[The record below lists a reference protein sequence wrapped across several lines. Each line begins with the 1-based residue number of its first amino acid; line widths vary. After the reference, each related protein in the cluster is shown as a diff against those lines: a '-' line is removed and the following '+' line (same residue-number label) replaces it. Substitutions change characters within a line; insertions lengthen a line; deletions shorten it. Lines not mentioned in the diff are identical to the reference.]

1 MALAWFV
8 GYNTDQGSEASVG
21 QMVTGSSPSGYESLH
36 AGNVADNAQFLAAA
50 ATNKVATKPVTISVE
65 NISWW
70 NINGPYATQAQANAA
85 IPAINKANP
94 SQGYASQLADSAQ
107 GKSATTPVTNPL
119 DYLEDVGDFFHRLT
133 EAATW
138 ERVGEVAVG
147 VLLLYIG
154 VKALA
159 QNTAIGKSAKKSSST
174 GKKIFEALAVPK

>member
-8 GYNTDQGSEASVG
+8 AYNTVQSAPTTSSPVG
-21 QMVTGSSPSGYESLH
+21 EILSTPPSGYESVH
-36 AGNVADNAQFLAAA
+36 GGNAVDNAKFLAAA
-50 ATNKVATKPVTISVE
+50 AATKVAGPSPAGKGPTISVE
-65 NISWW
+65 NITWA
-70 NINGPYATQAQANAA
+70 NVNGPYATQAQANAA
-85 IPAINKANP
+85 IPAIQKAAP
-94 SQGYASQLADSAQ
+94 APGAAQEASADVGVS
-107 GKSATTPVTNPL
+107 NPL

-174 GKKIFEALAVPK
+174 GKKIFEALAVAK